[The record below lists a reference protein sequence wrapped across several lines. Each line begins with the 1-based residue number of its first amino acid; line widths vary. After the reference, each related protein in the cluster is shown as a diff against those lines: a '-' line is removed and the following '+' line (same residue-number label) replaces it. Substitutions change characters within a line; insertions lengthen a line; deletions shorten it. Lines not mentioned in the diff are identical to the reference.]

1 MDEKS
6 VIASA
11 RIVPVPPLA
20 KGVPSGQDAV
30 VAVLEGGAE
39 EEVFRYYHDEVSFR
53 AAEFAGLTIGQ
64 ARDLFQQRDVAYLRS

>member
-1 MDEKS
+1 MDDKS

-30 VAVLEGGAE
+30 VAVLAGGAE
-39 EEVFRYYHDEVSFR
+39 EEVFRYYHDEVSFQ
-53 AAEFAGLTIGQ
+53 AAEFAGLTVGQ
-64 ARDLFQQRDVAYLRS
+64 ARDLFRRRDTAYLQP